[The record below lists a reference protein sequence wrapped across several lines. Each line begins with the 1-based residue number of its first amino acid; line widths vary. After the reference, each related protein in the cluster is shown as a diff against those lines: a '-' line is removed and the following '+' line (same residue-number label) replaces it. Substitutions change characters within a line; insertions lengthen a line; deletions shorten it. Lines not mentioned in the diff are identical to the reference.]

1 MSIHTMV
8 KRRDFLRLASLA
20 VGALVSRG
28 VNTSFASGRYST
40 SKDEIDWKDETVSFN
55 EVYHD
60 PPLLGRVHGAA
71 RLRVFAKPEPSSKTS
86 RTIYWGFVGPIYQAV
101 RGEPYD
107 SRSPSTVWFET
118 DGGYIHS
125 AFFVP
130 CHEFFQEPEDV
141 SSDGFWGE
149 VAVPISY
156 QHRQPSL
163 ASFRYDYNHYK
174 NFWGQVHRV
183 LERAQDDEGRA
194 WYRLYDD
201 IEPKRPAWVQA
212 RHIRRILPAEFAP
225 VSPDVTDKRI
235 VINLADQMLMCFEG
249 KSEVFHTRIASG
261 TSVTNETG
269 QEFDFST
276 NYGTYTVQR
285 KRPSRRMQGGQS
297 AGLPYD
303 LNGVPWVTYFTYT
316 GAAVHG
322 TYWHNNFG
330 VPRSRGCINVT
341 PDAAKWVY
349 RWSLPYRGY
358 EDEYRWTEKDELA
371 SVVEIV

>member
-1 MSIHTMV
+1 MIS
-8 KRRDFLRLASLA
+8 RRDFLRLAGFTAGA
-20 VGALVSRG
+20 VALPTIHPIPPTG
-28 VNTSFASGRYST
+28 QST
-40 SKDEIDWKDETVSFN
+40 LPPDGIDPKDETISYN
-55 EVYHD
+55 EVYDD

-71 RLRVFAKPEPSSKTS
+71 RLRVFAKPAPSSKTI
-86 RTIYWGFVGPIYQAV
+86 RTIDWGYVGPIYRAV
-101 RGEPYD
+101 RGERYD
-107 SRSPSTVWFET
+107 GRTLSTVWFET

-125 AFFVP
+125 AYFVP
-130 CHEFFQEPEDV
+130 CHEFFQGPENV
-141 SSDGFWGE
+141 SSEGFWGE

-163 ASFRYDYNHYK
+163 ASFRYDYNYYK

-183 LERAQDDEGRA
+183 LERAEDEEGRA

-235 VINLADQMLMCFEG
+235 VINLADQMLTCFEG
-249 KSEVFHTRIASG
+249 KADVFNTRIASG
-261 TSVTNETG
+261 TSVTNESG

-276 NYGTYTVQR
+276 PYGSYTIQR

-341 PDAAKWVY
+341 PDAARWVY

-358 EDEYRWTEKDELA
+358 EDEYRLTEKGELA
-371 SVVEIV
+371 TVVEVV